1 MQISWIVAFSCVLS
15 AANYTTYIGDP
26 SASYGV
32 SALATDANGNTYVTG
47 SRNLDFGSDIYVSKI
62 DSNGNLALLASFGLV
77 PPSAA
82 QPVSGGSA
90 IAVDASGN
98 IFVGGVTP
106 RPDFPVVKAL
116 QSTPAMNGG
125 MTGFLVK
132 LAPDGTILFST
143 YLGGTQGPS
152 SMNAIALDSQ
162 GNVYVTGTT
171 SASDYPHT
179 PGLPNGAVST
189 SGPSMVSAA
198 WFAKISGDGSKIL
211 YAGGISSSTHEC
223 GEGSICFLS
232 GIATGG
238 TAIATDAAGSAY
250 VAGNSYGGLNGTTG
264 AAITTG
270 IGAFVV
276 KVNAA
281 GSGLVYMTLL
291 GSANYLPS
299 GGPAPDSS
307 PGNLVLA
314 IAADAGGNAYIAG
327 ETSDPHFPATPGA
340 FQTTLPGGAG
350 ANAFQAPPFS
360 GFVAKI
366 NSAGRAFAWATYLG
380 GSQNDLAS
388 KIALDSSG
396 NVWVSGGTMSP
407 NFPISTGWPNG
418 IEFIGEFNPSGSA
431 LIFGERFPNSMVFA
445 ALAFDNGGTLH
456 TAGSNGLVSS
466 FSPAALPFQSTAPQV
481 FGMTNAA
488 GGSLITGRVS
498 PGEVISIYGMNLG
511 PAKGVSGEVNSQGLV
526 PTALGGVQVMIDGV
540 VAPLLYASSTQI
552 NAVAPV
558 ALLIGSVVNL
568 NLTVNGIAAPSF
580 RTVVDTEP
588 PEIFPVAANQDWTL
602 NSASNPAKVGSF
614 VTVWANG
621 AGAFSTVD
629 GQVATAAQA
638 YCTCTITDNRGGQ
651 INVSYAGAAP
661 GLVNGITQ
669 INFQIPQ
676 YVISGAPYAQ
686 SFTLQVGTSFSTP
699 FSVYVSQ

>member
-1 MQISWIVAFSCVLS
+1 VQISWIVAFSCVLS

-47 SRNLDFGSDIYVSKI
+47 RRNLDFGSDIYVSKI
-62 DSNGNLALLASFGLV
+62 DSNGNVALLASFGLV
-77 PPSAA
+77 PPSVA
-82 QPVSGGSA
+82 QPVSGASA
-90 IAVDASGN
+90 IAVDAGGN
-98 IFVGGVTP
+98 IFVAGVTP

-132 LAPDGTILFST
+132 LAPNGTILFST

-152 SMNAIALDSQ
+152 SMNAVALDSQ

-179 PGLPNGAVST
+179 PGLPNGGVST
-189 SGPSMVSAA
+189 SEAGMVSAA
-198 WFAKISGDGSKIL
+198 WFAKIGGDGSKLL
-211 YAGGISSSTHEC
+211 YAGGISSFAHEC
-223 GEGSICFLS
+223 GQGSTCFVSPIRTS
-232 GIATGG
+232 GV
-238 TAIATDAAGSAY
+238 AIAIDPSGNAY
-250 VAGNSYGGLNGTTG
+250 VAGNSYGGLNGTMG
-264 AAITTG
+264 AAITSG
-270 IGAFVV
+270 IGAFAV

-291 GSANYLPS
+291 GSANYLPG
-299 GGPAPDSS
+299 GGPAPDSA
-307 PGNLVLA
+307 PGNLVFA
-314 IAADAGGNAYIAG
+314 IAADAVGNAYIAG

-366 NSAGRAFAWATYLG
+366 NPAGTAFAWATYLG
-380 GSQNDLAS
+380 GTKNDLVY
-388 KIALDSSG
+388 KIGLDPSG

-407 NFPISTGWPNG
+407 DFPISTGWPNG
-418 IEFIGEFNPSGSA
+418 IEFIGEFNPSGSG
-431 LIFGERFPNSMVFA
+431 LTFGERFPSSTVFA

-456 TAGSNGLVSS
+456 TAGANGLASS
-466 FSPAALPFQSTAPQV
+466 FSPAAFPFQSTAPQV
-481 FGMTNAA
+481 YGLTNAA
-488 GGSLITGRVS
+488 GGSLTGRVS
-498 PGEVISIYGMNLG
+498 AGEVISIYGANLG
-511 PAKGVSGEVNSQGLV
+511 PASGVSGQVNSQGLV
-526 PTALGGVQVMIDGV
+526 QTALGGVQVMIDGV
-540 VAPLLYASSTQI
+540 AAPLLYASSTQI

-558 ALLIGSVVNL
+558 GLLSGSVVNL
-568 NLTVNGIAAPSF
+568 NLTVSGTAAPSF

-588 PEIFPVAANQDWTL
+588 PEIFPAAANQDGTL

-614 VTVWANG
+614 VTFWANG
-621 AGAFSTVD
+621 AGAFSTID
-629 GQVATAAQA
+629 GQVATAARA
-638 YCTCTITDNRGGQ
+638 YCACTITDTRGTQ

-676 YVISGAPYAQ
+676 YTISGAPYAQ
-686 SFTLQVGTSFSTP
+686 SFELRIGASFSTP
-699 FSVYVSQ
+699 FPVYVSQ